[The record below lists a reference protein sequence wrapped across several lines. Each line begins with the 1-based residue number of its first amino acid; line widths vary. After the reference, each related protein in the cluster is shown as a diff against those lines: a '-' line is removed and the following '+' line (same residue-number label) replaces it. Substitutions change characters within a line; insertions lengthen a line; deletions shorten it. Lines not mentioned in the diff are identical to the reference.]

1 MNIFSELLYTYRDLK
16 KLTQSEFVNEL
27 MQFSDIF
34 SKLNTVTL
42 SRWET
47 STTNPSIEKKQHV
60 LKYMYLNNF
69 LEDETLNALVKERY
83 IYMKDYLEEELTKQ
97 YKHIIG
103 NFPEFHHDKEL
114 VYKLRDCQ
122 NQQNHLKQVI
132 QIESSMCK
140 NLDYE
145 LKEDKLL
152 KWSRYASTFAII
164 SKDDEQHAGHF
175 IALKIKNDV
184 AEDIAF
190 HRKIWFDLQE
200 NDFCNANENGTY
212 FLVIFYA
219 RSPRIAAIM
228 NVVFYRYLVENS
240 KTVDKVL
247 IYTTREDTILATKNY
262 GIKMV
267 KSGHDSV
274 YGYKWYGMLSPLED
288 ILFSSTVVGAVY

>member
-1 MNIFSELLYTYRDLK
+1 MNIFSELLYTYRSLK
-16 KLTQSEFVNEL
+16 NFTQDELVNEL
-27 MQFSDIF
+27 MQFSNIF
-34 SKLNTVTL
+34 SKLNAVTL

-47 STTNPSIEKKQHV
+47 NTTNPSIEKKQLI
-60 LKYMYLNNF
+60 LKYMYANNF
-69 LEDETLNALVKERY
+69 LEDETLNALVKESY
-83 IYMKDYLEEELTKQ
+83 IYLKDYLEVELTKQ

-103 NFPEFHHDKEL
+103 NFPEFRNSKEL
-114 VYKLRDCQ
+114 VYKFADCH
-122 NQQNHLKQVI
+122 NQQNHLKQVVH
-132 QIESSMCK
+132 IESSMCE

-152 KWSRYASTFAII
+152 KWSKYSSTFAII

-190 HRKIWFDLQE
+190 HRKIWFDLEE
-200 NDFCNANENGTY
+200 NDFCNTNENGTY
-212 FLVIFYA
+212 FLAIFYA
-219 RSPRIAAIM
+219 RSPKIAAIM
-228 NVVFYRYLVENS
+228 NIVFYRYLIENS
-240 KTVDKVL
+240 KYIDNIL

-262 GIKMV
+262 GIEMV

-274 YGYKWYGMLSPLED
+274 HGYKWYGMISSLED